1 MSTFDIFGASTI
13 AAPAPEGSSGHN
25 VRRIHIADE
34 LGCEEIELEG
44 REFNSAYQCLYV

>member
-1 MSTFDIFGASTI
+1 MSSIDVFGASTI

-44 REFNSAYQCLYV
+44 REFKSAYQCLYV